1 MAKSGRSGS
10 GLKKNL
16 FAVCAVVAYALIGS
30 ASGAWADEESAELAW
45 KYHCVT
51 CHGDTGVASSDRYP
65 NIAGQNVGYL
75 VSRLNY
81 FREGQEPGNQMNAQA
96 VLLSDE
102 EIQRLAEYFS
112 RQAN

>member
-1 MAKSGRSGS
+1 MAKFGRSG
-10 GLKKNL
+10 LKQNL
-16 FAVCAVVAYALIGS
+16 FPIWAVAACMIMGLTA
-30 ASGAWADEESAELAW
+30 GAWADEDAELAW

-51 CHGDTGVASSDRYP
+51 CHGVTGAASSDRYP
-65 NIAGQNVGYL
+65 NINGQNAGYL

-96 VLLSDE
+96 VALSDE
-102 EIQRLAEYFS
+102 DIQRLAEYFS

>member
-1 MAKSGRSGS
+1 MAKCGRS
-10 GLKKNL
+10 GLKKNV
-16 FAVCAVVAYALIGS
+16 FAVCAAAACVLLGFAPGV
-30 ASGAWADEESAELAW
+30 WAEEDAELAW

-51 CHGDTGVASSDRYP
+51 CHGVNGVASSDRYP

-102 EIQRLAEYFS
+102 DIQSLAEYFS

>member
-1 MAKSGRSGS
+1 MAKSGRS

-16 FAVCAVVAYALIGS
+16 FAVCAISAYALVGS
-30 ASGAWADEESAELAW
+30 ASGAWADEEAAELAW

-51 CHGDTGVASSDRYP
+51 CHGDTGIASSDRYP

>member
-1 MAKSGRSGS
+1 MADFDLS

-16 FAVCAVVAYALIGS
+16 FPIWAVAACMLLGS
-30 ASGAWADEESAELAW
+30 TTGAWADEDLELAW

-51 CHGDTGVASSDRYP
+51 CHGVTGLADSDRYP

-81 FREGQEPGNQMNAQA
+81 FRDGQEPGNQMNAQA
-96 VLLSDE
+96 AALSDE
-102 EIQRLAEYFS
+102 DIQRLAEYFS

>member
-1 MAKSGRSGS
+1 MAKSGRS

-30 ASGAWADEESAELAW
+30 ASGAWADEEGAELAW

-51 CHGDTGVASSDRYP
+51 CHGDTGLASSDRYP

-102 EIQRLAEYFS
+102 DIQRLAEYFS

>member
-1 MAKSGRSGS
+1 MAKSGRS

-16 FAVCAVVAYALIGS
+16 FAVCAVVAFALIGS

-51 CHGDTGVASSDRYP
+51 CHGDIGVASSDRYP

>member
-1 MAKSGRSGS
+1 MTKSGHI
-10 GLKKNL
+10 GLIRGW
-16 FAVCAVVAYALIGS
+16 FAALAVATSLLLGWAPAAL
-30 ASGAWADEESAELAW
+30 ADDDAELAW

-51 CHGDTGVASSDRYP
+51 CHGDTGIANSDRYP
-65 NIAGQNVGYL
+65 NLAGQNVGYL

-81 FREGQEPGNQMNAQA
+81 FREGKEAGNQMNAQA

-112 RQAN
+112 RQVN

>member
-1 MAKSGRSGS
+1 MAKSGRN

-30 ASGAWADEESAELAW
+30 ASGAWADEEGAELAW

-102 EIQRLAEYFS
+102 DIQRLAEYFS